1 MLDDNSLANP
11 YLEVARYMSVENVA
25 DLLKRTTWRL
35 IDSAP
40 RDGTPVIAWD
50 VDRTTNPTGS
60 WVIVRW
66 QAIPTRQAAGK
77 KPGSSLMASIHARR
91 PTGCQCPRSPRHLKI
106 DRSNSNA

>member
-60 WVIVRW
+60 WVIVDGVYTCAPSHW
-66 QAIPTRQAAGK
+66 MPVPPQP
-77 KPGSSLMASIHARR
+77 P
-91 PTGCQCPRSPRHLKI
+91 PPE
-106 DRSNSNA
+106 D